1 MVDIRQHDIALGVE
15 LRPLHEVGQ
24 VLLQNAGGAGG
35 GEHNQVGVLFLV
47 FAEDV
52 VHHFFLRPTSQH
64 VAIHNAGSDGG
75 KVSLPLQHGPHDVEI
90 VVSQGRMHDG
100 VHVLEGTCDPQGA
113 NVRRTGIHP
122 VGQFHTVSLLGGTSS
137 VSLPKHPGWVANP

>member
-1 MVDIRQHDIALGVE
+1 MGVSTIRSGCSSWS
-15 LRPLHEVGQ
+15 LRRMLSTT
-24 VLLQNAGGAGG
+24 
-35 GEHNQVGVLFLV
+35 
-47 FAEDV
+47 
-52 VHHFFLRPTSQH
+52 FFLRPTSQH

-122 VGQFHTVSLLGGTSS
+122 VGQFSYRESPWWYIQCEFAETPWMGRQPVDRWYGFDCGG
-137 VSLPKHPGWVANP
+137 KGWGVGGG